1 MRYMMVTITAKVI
14 VVLQVF
20 KMDKIKRIDT
30 PIDLTTI
37 RYHLFFIACNVQ
49 IFTYN
54 SLLFTLHG
62 VNKMMCC
69 FV

>member
-20 KMDKIKRIDT
+20 KMDEIKRIDT
-30 PIDLTTI
+30 PIDLTI
-37 RYHLFFIACNVQ
+37 AKYHLFFIARNMQ